1 MINLSSDDIIKFWHR
16 SHDAADGLWF
26 MKIEERYGF
35 DTALDIDDQVW
46 TVLPKIKARML
57 KSMGGLENG
66 IDGLFEAVVTKLH
79 LEGYTFEANMAAGG
93 DAFRVVITDCPWH
106 HVMIRSGR
114 EHLSAKVGIRIDTTE
129 YAAWAAEFGDG
140 LAIEFGDRICEG
152 CLTCVFNFASVPERS
167 PSPES

>member
-1 MINLSSDDIIKFWHR
+1 MIDLSSDEIIEYWRR
-16 SHDAADGLWF
+16 SHDTADGLWF
-26 MKIEERYGF
+26 MKVEEKYGF
-35 DTALDIDDQVW
+35 DAALDIDDQVW

-66 IDGLFEAVVTKLH
+66 ISGLFEAVVTKLH
-79 LEGYTFEANMAAGG
+79 LEGFTFEARMADEGT
-93 DAFRVVITDCPWH
+93 AFKVIITDCPWH
-106 HVMIRSGR
+106 HVMIKSGR
-114 EHLSAKVGIRIDTTE
+114 EHLSAKVGVRIDTTE

-152 CLTCVFNFASVPERS
+152 CRTCVFKFTSVPETA